1 MVGFS
6 PKISTENRN
15 PSNPSCPT
23 LDSLGQ
29 LGLLALIRTFLNYF
43 LGKELETEL
52 AMEKE
57 QARLTNADNF
67 PPS

>member
-1 MVGFS
+1 LALALKFQLRTD
-6 PKISTENRN
+6 ILAN
-15 PSNPSCPT
+15 PVAPT

-57 QARLTNADNF
+57 QAKLTNADKF